1 MRVFK
6 FGGASVKDVAGLE
19 RVVTVLRH
27 TGAKD
32 LIIVVSAMG
41 KTTNALEEVVTAYC
55 NSFGEFDS
63 QDLLIENTALGK
75 ALEKVR
81 IYHFDIIDELV
92 LVEKQVLIAK
102 ISTFFA
108 EIEVFLTNNQSVD
121 HAFVY
126 DQLVPYGELLS
137 SAILQAVLKEHGI
150 SSQWLDI
157 RTLLKTDSNFREAK
171 VEWEITQAN
180 FKSQIKSGSTY
191 LTQGFMGSDKPGCT
205 TTLGREGSDYTAAII
220 AYCLDAESVT
230 IWKDVLGVLNADPRY
245 FKDAT
250 LLHAISYNEA
260 IELAFYGASV
270 IHPKTLQPLQ
280 QKGIPLYVKP
290 FMDPA
295 ARGTCIM
302 QGTTIT
308 PFGPCFILKR
318 DEILIKLSTLDFSF
332 MLEEHLGEVFNL
344 MARHRV
350 KMDLIQNS
358 AISFSLC
365 VDDKFNTV
373 TKLIDELKNHFKI
386 EVVKGVDLY
395 TIRHFTPEALAKVEQ
410 GKEILVKQVA
420 GNTAQLVVK

>member
-19 RVVTVLRH
+19 RVVTILRY

-55 NSFGEFDS
+55 NPSRKFDS
-63 QDLLIENTALGK
+63 QGLLIKRTALVE

-81 IYHFDIIDELV
+81 TYHFDIIDQLV
-92 LVEKQVLIAK
+92 LEQKQSLIAK
-102 ISTFFA
+102 ISAFFA
-108 EIEVFLTNNQSVD
+108 EIEVFLTNNRSVD
-121 HAFVY
+121 HNFIY

-137 SAILQAVLKEHGI
+137 STILQAVLEEYGVASK
-150 SSQWLDI
+150 WLDI
-157 RTLLKTDSNFREAK
+157 RTLLRTDSNFREAK
-171 VEWEITQAN
+171 VNWEITQSN
-180 FKSQIKSGSTY
+180 FKSQIESGSTY
-191 LTQGFMGSDKPGCT
+191 LTQGFMGSYKSGCT
-205 TTLGREGSDYTAAII
+205 TTLGREGSDYSAAII

-230 IWKDVLGVLNADPRY
+230 IWKDVPGVLNADPRY
-245 FKDAT
+245 FENAT
-250 LLHAISYNEA
+250 LLNAISYNEA

-270 IHPKTLQPLQ
+270 IHPKTIQPLQ
-280 QKGIPLYVKP
+280 QKAIPLYVKP
-290 FMDPA
+290 FLNPSA
-295 ARGTCIM
+295 PGTCIM
-302 QGTTIT
+302 QGTAIT
-308 PFGPCFILKR
+308 PFGPCFILKKG
-318 DEILIKLSTLDFSF
+318 EVLIKLSTLDFSF

-373 TKLIDELKNHFKI
+373 TKLIDELKNRFKI
-386 EVVKGVDLY
+386 EVVKGV
-395 TIRHFTPEALAKVEQ
+395 ALHYKTFHTRGACQ
-410 GKEILVKQVA
+410 SG
-420 GNTAQLVVK
+420 T

>member
-41 KTTNALEEVVTAYC
+41 KTTNALEGVVAAYF
-55 NSFGEFDS
+55 NSG
-63 QDLLIENTALGK
+63 IALSE
-75 ALEKVR
+75 ALDKVR
-81 IYHFDIIDELV
+81 IYHFDIINTLV
-92 LVEKQVLIAK
+92 LDEKPTLIAK
-102 ISTFFA
+102 ISAFFA
-108 EIEVFLTNNQSVD
+108 EIEAFLTTNQSVD
-121 HAFVY
+121 PNFVY
-126 DQLVPYGELLS
+126 DQIVPYGELLS
-137 SAILQAVLKEHGI
+137 STILQAVLEQNGI
-150 SSQWLDI
+150 ASTWLDI
-157 RTLLKTDSNFREAK
+157 RTLLETDSNFREAK
-171 VEWEITQAN
+171 VDWERTQEN
-180 FKSQIKSGSTY
+180 FKNQIKSGSTY
-191 LTQGFMGSDKPGCT
+191 LTQGFIGSYKPGYT

-220 AYCLDAESVT
+220 AFCLDAEQVT
-230 IWKDVLGVLNADPRY
+230 IWKDVPGVLNADPRY
-245 FKDAT
+245 FNDAT
-250 LLHAISYNEA
+250 LLSAISYTEA

-290 FMDPA
+290 FMDPSA
-295 ARGTCIM
+295 SGTCIM
-302 QGTTIT
+302 QGNTIT
-308 PFGPCFILKR
+308 PLGPCFILKR
-318 DEILIKLSTLDFSF
+318 DEVLIKLSTWDFSF
-332 MLEEHLGEVFNL
+332 MLEEHLGEVFSL
-344 MARHRV
+344 MARYRV

-373 TKLIDELKNHFKI
+373 SELIDELKDRFKI
-386 EVVKGVDLY
+386 KVVKGVDLY

-410 GKEILVKQVA
+410 GKEILVKQVT